1 MRRLGPRVFFLVFFA
16 YTLTVSIFIQ
26 VPFMFY
32 NDEEGLDAA
41 RKESGLNDAS
51 GVVWAHRY
59 VFKCFYFLFI
69 FIFYYYDTQCLP
81 HPPRLQLRVGDG
93 HFHCS
98 DPTPPSSL
106 TCTSRGWVLHHPPS
120 QTHSSQH
127 KPTKGPL
134 SHLLL
139 GVNAP
144 YPAFTHHH

>member
-41 RKESGLNDAS
+41 RKESGPNDAS

-69 FIFYYYDTQCLP
+69 FIFYYYDTQRLPHPLACKCESGMGIFIARTRP
-81 HPPRLQLRVGDG
+81 HPPR
-93 HFHCS
+93 
-98 DPTPPSSL
+98 
-106 TCTSRGWVLHHPPS
+106 
-120 QTHSSQH
+120 
-127 KPTKGPL
+127 
-134 SHLLL
+134 SHARAE
-139 GVNAP
+139 GGFP
-144 YPAFTHHH
+144 ITHHRRPTAANTSPRRAPSHISSWA